1 MRTGHGPRN
10 YVMAYLLSY
19 LLSKPSLL
27 EKPGANGNLISPNI
41 ASDAHLSLLAGTHLR
56 INAGFLLA
64 LACAAGVWWL
74 MSRSTLGFEF
84 RTVGANPNAARSAGM
99 SVPRTW
105 IIVMLIAGGL
115 AGLSASTVI
124 QGTDFSLNF
133 QSYGTYGIDAITV
146 ALLGRARPGGVVLAA
161 LLFGAL
167 HAGAPLMQA
176 TTQTPVDIV
185 QVIQALIV
193 IFVAAFAGAV
203 FASAFGV
210 LWLGLIAGSL
220 AGGLVGL
227 LLGIFAITYLVDQ
240 IILGVV
246 LNVLVSGL
254 TGYLYDKLLVPYA
267 NTLNSPSTYLPIKI
281 PLLGDIPII
290 GPVFFDS
297 TLFLYITYI
306 LIAAVQVGLFSTR
319 WGLRVRA
326 VGEHPAAADTV
337 GISVRLTRYRNVI
350 LAGLVAGIGGAFLTI
365 GSVGSFGKDMSSG
378 KGYIALAAMIFGR
391 WTPLGGVG
399 AALLFGFTFE
409 LQSILSTINVPVP
422 SDFLLMVPYVA
433 TIIAVAGLVGQ
444 VKAPAADGQPYI
456 TS

>member
-1 MRTGHGPRN
+1 VLGLRGLAEHVQRHQPVPGHAVGLDP
-10 YVMAYLLSY
+10 ADL
-19 LLSKPSLL
+19 
-27 EKPGANGNLISPNI
+27 GALAGCLCERSGVINI
-41 ASDAHLSLLAGTHLR
+41 AIEGQL
-56 INAGFLLA
+56 
-64 LACAAGVWWL
+64 
-74 MSRSTLGFEF
+74 
-84 RTVGANPNAARSAGM
+84 
-99 SVPRTW
+99 
-105 IIVMLIAGGL
+105 
-115 AGLSASTVI
+115 
-124 QGTDFSLNF
+124 
-133 QSYGTYGIDAITV
+133 
-146 ALLGRARPGGVVLAA
+146 LLG
-161 LLFGAL
+161 
-167 HAGAPLMQA
+167 
-176 TTQTPVDIV
+176 
-185 QVIQALIV
+185 
-193 IFVAAFAGAV
+193 AFAGAI

-227 LLGIFAITYLVDQ
+227 LLGVFAITYLVDQ

-246 LNVLVSGL
+246 LNVFVSGL

-306 LIAAVQVGLFSTR
+306 LIAAVQVGLFSTA

-391 WTPLGGVG
+391 WTPLGGS
-399 AALLFGFTFE
+399 ARRCCSA
-409 LQSILSTINVPVP
+409 SPSSCSPSCPPSTCP
-422 SDFLLMVPYVA
+422 SRRTSCSWSLRRDDHRGGRPRR
-433 TIIAVAGLVGQ
+433 AGQ
-444 VKAPAADGQPYI
+444 APAADGQPYI